1 MSKTRAEQLRA
12 DVLAELEADP
22 EVDAERIG
30 VAVDDDLVQLA
41 GSVPSFN
48 QKWAAENAAKRVKGV
63 KAVAQDLDVDVPLLH
78 QRNDMDIARAVAD
91 ALYWDVAVPDVIQ
104 ATVERGNVTLTG
116 EVDWHYERTEAE
128 KITRRI
134 MGVRDVINRITL
146 RKTVEAKDIQ
156 REVERVFERNA
167 WIDSNNIGIATF
179 GGTVTLTGAV
189 SSWREREEAERT
201 VWSIKGVTG
210 VANFLT
216 IASGETT

>member
-30 VAVDDDLVQLA
+30 VAVDDDLVRLV
-41 GSVPSFN
+41 GSVPTFN

-63 KAVAQDLDVDVPLLH
+63 KAVAQDLDVDVPFLH

-91 ALYWDVAVPDVIQ
+91 ALYWDVAVPSDIQ

-134 MGVRDVINRITL
+134 MGVRNVLNRITL

-167 WIDSNNIGIATF
+167 WIDSNNIGVATF
-179 GGTVTLTGAV
+179 GGTVTLTGMV
-189 SSWREREEAERT
+189 RSWHEREEAERT

-216 IASGETT
+216 IA